1 MEVSTTCTNRETDFF
16 KFDSFVWI
24 ASTCTGFWW
33 AVASTVVNLTLT
45 PLSIYFAAQRYRYER
60 HIQFLYHPKFDK
72 EKYDN
77 SLMNYL
83 FFLSLHQLIR
93 VCNFLFLVYTNGLQI
108 LLSAI
113 INTIFN
119 YYMYKNKWIDNDYDR
134 VNIRNRKEAMEKKGK
149 IESVDNITEVKWRR
163 QPQIHL

>member
-33 AVASTVVNLTLT
+33 AVASTIVNLTLT
-45 PLSIYFAAQRYRYER
+45 ILSIYFAAQRYRYER
-60 HIQFLYHPKFDK
+60 HIQFLYHPKNNK
-72 EKYDN
+72 KRYNN
-77 SLMNYL
+77 SLRNYL
-83 FFLSLHQLIR
+83 FFLSLHQLTR

-113 INTIFN
+113 INTLFN
-119 YYMYKNKWIDNDYDR
+119 YFMYKNKWIDNDYDR
-134 VNIRNRKEAMEKKGK
+134 VNRREKKEAMEKKGK
-149 IESVDNITEVKWRR
+149 IEVTSDITDIKWRKTS
-163 QPQIHL
+163 QILL